1 VIIWVHDLKKRDVY
15 NKLRSI
21 WRRRAIEQGRMRV
34 RELQMEDLGGGRSTV
49 MEMKVYSLNIVPPA
63 LVVDVPLL

>member
-1 VIIWVHDLKKRDVY
+1 
-15 NKLRSI
+15 
-21 WRRRAIEQGRMRV
+21 MRV